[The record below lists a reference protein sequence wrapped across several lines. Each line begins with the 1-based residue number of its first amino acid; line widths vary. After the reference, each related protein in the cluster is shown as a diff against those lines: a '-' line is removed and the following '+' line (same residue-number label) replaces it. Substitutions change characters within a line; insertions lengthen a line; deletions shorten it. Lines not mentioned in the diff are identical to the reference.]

1 MSTSWTRRSFLRTAA
16 GVMAAAP
23 YVGRVPR
30 AWAADASF
38 DPTYGTATAAVRAI
52 RSGTISSRELVELA
66 YRRIKKHNP
75 TINAFITLRE
85 EDALQEARQADEA
98 LVKGRSLGP
107 LHGLPIV
114 VKDLNST
121 AGIRTT
127 FGSKWYKNY
136 VPTEDAPPVARL
148 RHAGAIIIGKTNS
161 PSFGDDYQTYNEI
174 VGLTKNP
181 WDPARSPGGST
192 GGGAA
197 ALAAGIG
204 FLELGSDLGGSI
216 RNPAHF
222 CGIYGH
228 KPTFDVVPRIG
239 PRAPGF
245 PIASWDNLWVK
256 GPLARSAQDLQL
268 ELEVVGG
275 PISSEA
281 IAYGWKLPPARGTRL
296 KDYRIGF
303 VLTDPFCPPSSEV
316 APVITRAVDAMRS
329 HGVRMDEGWPK
340 GIDFPKVFEDYF
352 FLLVNSAYQK
362 EEELKK
368 RIDRLKGNDDYYS
381 VLAIQAYAASYQQWR
396 VRDGARAEV
405 RAIWREYFRDH
416 DAFIMPAN
424 FCAAFPHTLAEDWS
438 LRAIETND
446 GKRAYLDLV
455 RWMTMPTLSGCP
467 ATVAPAG
474 RTPQGLPVGIQI
486 MGPYLEDATS
496 IHVADQIADVV
507 GGFVPPPGY

>member
-1 MSTSWTRRSFLRTAA
+1 LPQASAR
-16 GVMAAAP
+16 
-23 YVGRVPR
+23 
-30 AWAADASF
+30 DASF
-38 DPTYGTATAAVRAI
+38 DPIYGTATEAVAAI

-66 YRRIKKHNP
+66 YQRTKKHNP

-85 EDALQEARQADEA
+85 EDALQEAKQADEA
-98 LVKGRSLGP
+98 LIKGRSLGP

-148 RHAGAIIIGKTNS
+148 RHAGAIIIGKTS
-161 PSFGDDYQTYNEI
+161 LPSFGDDYQTHNEI
-174 VGLTKNP
+174 VGLTRNP

-228 KPTFDVVPRIG
+228 KPTFDLVPRIG
-239 PRAPGF
+239 PRPPGF

-275 PISSEA
+275 PVSSEA
-281 IAYGWKLPPARGTRL
+281 IAYEWKVPPPRGARL
-296 KDYRIGF
+296 KDHRIGF

-316 APVITRAVDAMRS
+316 AAVISRAVDAIRS
-329 HGVRMDEGWPK
+329 HGVRVDEGWPK

-362 EEELKK
+362 EAERAK

-381 VLAIQAYAASYQQWR
+381 LLATQAYAASYQQWR

-405 RAIWREYFRDH
+405 RAVWREYFRDH

-467 ATVAPAG
+467 ATVAPVG
-474 RTPQGLPVGIQI
+474 QTPEGLPVGIQI

-496 IHVADQIADVV
+496 IHIASQIADVV

>member
-1 MSTSWTRRSFLRTAA
+1 
-16 GVMAAAP
+16 MAAAP
-23 YVGRVPR
+23 YVGRLPR

-38 DPTYGTATAAVRAI
+38 DPAYGTATEAARAI

-66 YRRIKKHNP
+66 YRRIEKHNP

-85 EDALQEARQADEA
+85 EDALQEAKQADEA
-98 LVKGRSLGP
+98 LVKGRPLGP

-114 VKDLNST
+114 LKDLSST

-148 RHAGAIIIGKTNS
+148 RHAGAIIIGKTS
-161 PSFGDDYQTYNEI
+161 LPSFGDDHQTYNEI

-228 KPTFDVVPRIG
+228 KPTFDLVPRIG

-245 PIASWDNLWVK
+245 PIASWDSLWVK
-256 GPLARSAQDLQL
+256 GPLARSARDLQL
-268 ELEVVGG
+268 ELEVVAG

-281 IAYGWKLPPARGTRL
+281 IAYGWKLPPPRGTRL

-316 APVITRAVDAMRS
+316 AAVIARAVEAMRS

-340 GIDFPKVFEDYF
+340 GIDFPKAFEDYF
-352 FLLVNSAYQK
+352 FLMVNSAYQK
-362 EEELKK
+362 EEELEK
-368 RIDRLKGNDDYYS
+368 RIDRLKGNHDYYS
-381 VLAIQAYAASYQQWR
+381 VLAIQAYSASYQQWR

-496 IHVADQIADVV
+496 IDIAGQIADVV